1 MTLHTDRSDAAA
13 FDPAAPDMRAIVG
26 RRDLLLITLD
36 TLRYDA
42 AQQCYQ
48 RGELPVL
55 GPLLPPG
62 GWERRHTPG
71 SFTYAAHAAFFAG
84 FLPTPARPGPH
95 PRLFALEF
103 EGSETTDARTCVLRG
118 RADIVSGLRDLGYR
132 TICIG
137 GVGFFNQRNPLGSQ
151 FPGLFDESHWNPGFG
166 VTAPD
171 STERQVALACERL
184 RSPELAGRRCF
195 TFINVSA
202 LHQPNRHYLPGAVR
216 DGYDSHCAALRYAD
230 AALAP
235 LFAALRERGGAFAI
249 VCSDHGTAYGEDGF
263 HGHRLAHEVVM
274 TVPYTHFLLDP

>member
-1 MTLHTDRSDAAA
+1 MTERSATVA

-26 RRDLLLITLD
+26 QRDLLLVTLD

-42 AQQCYQ
+42 ARQCFE

-55 GPLLPPG
+55 GPWLPPG

-118 RADIVSGLRDLGYR
+118 RADIVSGLRDLGYH
-132 TICIG
+132 TLCIG

-184 RSPELAGRRCF
+184 RSAELRERRCF

-202 LHQPNRHYLPGAVR
+202 LHQPNRHYLPGASS
-216 DGYDSHCAALRYAD
+216 DGYDSHCAALRYVD

-249 VCSDHGTAYGEDGF
+249 VCSDHGTAYGEDGY
-263 HGHRLAHEVVM
+263 HGHRLAHDTVM
-274 TVPYTHFLLDP
+274 TVPYAHFLLDP